1 MTSRQKQL
9 KQNKKHNYRI
19 YECNKEDAIS
29 GYQEHYIVT
38 DYNGYL
44 IKEFAFYWQVEK
56 FIKAYTT
63 YDNFLDDTEKME
75 DFKNMTEQEFLKFY
89 NYIDKNEYDWTKRLY
104 YQY

>member
-19 YECNKEDAIS
+19 YECSKEDAIS

-63 YDNFLDDTEKME
+63 YDMLESDE
-75 DFKNMTEQEFLKFY
+75 
-89 NYIDKNEYDWTKRLY
+89 
-104 YQY
+104 